1 MSSIKILYSQEE
13 IQKRVREL
21 GEEITKAYMGR
32 MPHLVCILRGA
43 VIFLSDL
50 IRYINLPLTIDF
62 MAVSSYGRGT
72 KSSGVVKIIKDLDES
87 IENRDVLIVED
98 IIDTGLTLEH
108 LTKIFKARNPRDL
121 KVCVLL
127 DKESRRIVNIDVDF
141 IGFKVPDEFIIGYG
155 LDYNGLYRNLPFLG
169 ILDNLEVGGE
179 SFEKTT

>member
-13 IQKRVREL
+13 IQKRVKEL
-21 GEEITKAYMGR
+21 GEEITKAYVGR

-50 IRYINLPLTIDF
+50 VRYINLPLTIDF

-87 IENRDVLIVED
+87 IENKDVLIVED

-108 LTKIFKARNPRDL
+108 LIKIFRARNPKDL

-127 DKESRRIVNIDVDF
+127 DKESRRLVNIDVDF
-141 IGFKVPDEFIIGYG
+141 VGFKVPDEFIIGYG

-169 ILDNLEVGGE
+169 ILDTLESGGE
-179 SFEKTT
+179 SFEKTV

>member
-21 GEEITKAYMGR
+21 GEEITKAYVGR
-32 MPHLVCILRGA
+32 VPHLVCILRGA

-87 IENRDVLIVED
+87 IENKDVLIVED

-108 LTKIFKARNPRDL
+108 LIKIFRARNPKDL

-127 DKESRRIVNIDVDF
+127 DKESRRLVNIDVDF
-141 IGFKVPDEFIIGYG
+141 VGFKVPDEFIIGYG

-169 ILDNLEVGGE
+169 ILDTLESGGE
-179 SFEKTT
+179 SFEKTV